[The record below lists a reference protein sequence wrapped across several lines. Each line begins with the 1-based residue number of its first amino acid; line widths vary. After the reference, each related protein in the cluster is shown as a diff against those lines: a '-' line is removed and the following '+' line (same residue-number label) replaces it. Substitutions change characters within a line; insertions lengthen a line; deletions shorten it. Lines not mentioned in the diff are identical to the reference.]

1 LGWFGELGRRIV
13 GLVRRDS
20 IARELEEEMRLHRE
34 ARERELLAA
43 AAATRADGGTAGEA
57 SEDEKREARYAAARA
72 FGNATAISERGR
84 EARGWRWLEDF
95 EGDIR
100 YAFRALL
107 KDRGFSAVAILILS
121 LGISANTAVFSVSH
135 AVLLR
140 PLPYRDPARL
150 AMLWV
155 TDTQQGAWAI
165 SDGSTSYRDFLEWKR
180 EAQAFEDLAI
190 FYKRGWS
197 VLTLTSDNEPQKI
210 QGAFVSSNFFS
221 LMGGE
226 PTLGRTFTEA
236 EMQQRERLVIL
247 SHGFW
252 QSRFNGA
259 PDVLGRDVRL
269 NGENWRVV
277 GVMPE
282 QFQFPFRGV
291 KLWVPLT
298 TNPYAEPDPN
308 DPSNLNRP
316 QGEARFQVI
325 ARLRPNAAL
334 KDAQAEMNAIEARL
348 ANQYPDTD
356 KTLGIAVKP
365 IDEYISGEM
374 RKPILLLSLCVLV
387 VLLIACSNLAT
398 LFLARGVARRKELAV
413 RAALGASRWRV
424 VRQLLT
430 ESALVGLLGGA
441 CGALLARVAMT
452 LIVALPPFDVPRLN
466 EAHVDVPVIAFSLV
480 LALICGISFGL
491 APARRFSECDPH
503 DLLKTGQQNT
513 ARSTLGTQGLLLGT
527 QLALSVVLLAS
538 AGLLIRSF
546 VSVLEVDPGF
556 RPDHI
561 LTMNVQIAHAEE
573 MAAARNRNFYKSAI
587 ERVEQLPGVRA
598 AGMVSNIFYLD
609 ERRGHALR
617 QVEGRPAEPE
627 SSWKLLV
634 WTQVS
639 GDYFRAMSIPLLEGR
654 FFGEQD
660 GPDAPPVAIV
670 NQTAAKRYWPSEDPI
685 GKRFKGFDAR
695 GRNDEWVTVVGLV
708 ADMRSHG
715 LEQAPMAVIYEV
727 QAQRG
732 EATPNLVVRT
742 STDPSQLAMTVR
754 GVLHELDPGAVVS
767 EAMTMS
773 DVLREQT
780 APRRFQAWLMGIF
793 SALALA
799 LAVVGLY
806 GVMHYFVV
814 QRTPEIGLRVALGAR
829 REDIVKL
836 LMKRVGRFAAAGL
849 GSGLVLALWAAAL
862 IKRLLF
868 GVSQADPFSF
878 AGATL
883 LLVIAG
889 LAATYLPARRATRV
903 DPMVALRHE

>member
-1 LGWFGELGRRIV
+1 MG
-13 GLVRRDS
+13 
-20 IARELEEEMRLHRE
+20 
-34 ARERELLAA
+34 
-43 AAATRADGGTAGEA
+43 
-57 SEDEKREARYAAARA
+57 
-72 FGNATAISERGR
+72 ERGR
-84 EARGWRWLEDF
+84 EAWGWRWLEDLG
-95 EGDIR
+95 GDVR
-100 YAFRALL
+100 YAFRTLL
-107 KDRGFSAVAILILS
+107 KNRGFSTVAILILA
-121 LGISANTAVFSVSH
+121 LGIGANTAVFSVLR

-140 PLPYRDPARL
+140 PLPYRDPGRL

-155 TDTQQGAWAI
+155 TDSQQGAWAI
-165 SDGSTSYRDFLEWKR
+165 SDGSTSYRDFLEWRR
-180 EAQAFEDLAI
+180 EARTFEDLAI

-197 VLTLTSDNEPQKI
+197 VLTLTSAVEPQKI

-221 LMGGE
+221 LMGDE
-226 PTLGRTFTEA
+226 PVLGRTFTE
-236 EMQQRERLVIL
+236 EETQRRERLVIL
-247 SHGFW
+247 SHEFW
-252 QSRFNGA
+252 QSQFGGA
-259 PDVLGRDVRL
+259 PDVLGRDIRL
-269 NGENWRVV
+269 SGENWRVV

-282 QFQFPFRGV
+282 TMQFPFRDV
-291 KLWVPLT
+291 RMWLPLT
-298 TNPYAEPDPN
+298 TNPYAEPNPN
-308 DPSNLNRP
+308 DPANLNRP

-325 ARLRPNAAL
+325 ARSRPNATV
-334 KDAQAEMNAIEARL
+334 KDAQAEMKTIEARL
-348 ANQYPDTD
+348 ASQYADTD
-356 KTLGIAVKP
+356 KTLGIAVRP
-365 IDEYISGEM
+365 LDEYVSGEM

-398 LFLARGVARRKELAV
+398 LFLARGVARRKELAL
-413 RAALGASRWRV
+413 RTALGASRWRV

-441 CGALLARVAMT
+441 GGALLARVALT

-466 EAHVDVPVIAFSLV
+466 EAHVDMQVLAFSLL
-480 LALICGISFGL
+480 LALICGICFGL
-491 APARRFSECDPH
+491 VPARRISECDPH
-503 DLLKTGQQNT
+503 DSLRTGQQNT
-513 ARSTLGTQGLLLGT
+513 ARSSLGTQGLLLGT

-546 VSVLEVDPGF
+546 VSVLQIDPGF

-561 LTMNVQIAHAEE
+561 LTMNVQVARPDATS
-573 MAAARNRNFYKSAI
+573 AARIRNFYKSAI
-587 ERVEQLPGVRA
+587 ERLEQVPGVRA
-598 AGMVSNIFYLD
+598 VGMVSNIFFLD

-617 QVEGRPAEPE
+617 QVEGRPVEPE

-639 GDYFRAMSIPLLEGR
+639 GDYFRAMSIPLMEGR
-654 FFGEQD
+654 FFQEQD
-660 GPDAPPVAIV
+660 GPDSPPVAIV
-670 NQTAAKRYWPSEDPI
+670 NQTAAKRYWPGEDPI
-685 GKRFKGFDAR
+685 GKRFKGFDER
-695 GRNDEWVTVVGLV
+695 GRHDEWVTVVGLV

-715 LEQAPMAVIYEV
+715 LEQAPMGVIYEV

-742 STDPSQLAMTVR
+742 SIDPSQLAMTVR
-754 GVLHELDPGAVVS
+754 GALHELDPNAVVS

-773 DVLREQT
+773 VVLREQT

-806 GVMHYFVV
+806 GVMHYFVM
-814 QRTPEIGLRVALGAR
+814 QRIPEIGLRMALGAHG
-829 REDIVKL
+829 EDIVKL
-836 LMKRVGRFAAAGL
+836 LLRRVGSFAAAGL
-849 GSGLVLALWAAAL
+849 GAGLVLALWAAAL

-868 GVSQADPFSF
+868 GVSQTDPLSF

-889 LAATYLPARRATRV
+889 LAATYFPARRATRV